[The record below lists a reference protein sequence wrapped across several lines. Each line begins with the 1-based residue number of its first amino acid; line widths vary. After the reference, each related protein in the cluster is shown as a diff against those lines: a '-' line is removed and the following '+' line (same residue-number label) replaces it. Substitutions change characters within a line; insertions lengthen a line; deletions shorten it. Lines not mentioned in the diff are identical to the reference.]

1 MPEVPSKIRTSHNI
15 FSSSFSYVP
24 VINPRIMGVDCIV
37 EIVVKDSVVWRVG
50 VEVDSVGVGD

>member
-1 MPEVPSKIRTSHNI
+1 
-15 FSSSFSYVP
+15 
-24 VINPRIMGVDCIV
+24 MGVDCIV